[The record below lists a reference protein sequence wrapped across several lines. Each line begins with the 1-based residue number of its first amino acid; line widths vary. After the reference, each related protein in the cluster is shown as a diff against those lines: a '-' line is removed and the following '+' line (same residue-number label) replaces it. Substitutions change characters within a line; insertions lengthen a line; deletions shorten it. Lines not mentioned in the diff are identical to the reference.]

1 MWSNFLTQEGKHVPA
16 KGVSDAG
23 VFITNAEPVTEKGVS
38 ADPVEKIVIFAVSGN
53 HLAYVADTGN
63 GDIRLKNSSLGSCRV
78 EHTFYL
84 YPRS

>member
-38 ADPVEKIVIFAVSGN
+38 ADPVEK
-53 HLAYVADTGN
+53 
-63 GDIRLKNSSLGSCRV
+63 
-78 EHTFYL
+78 
-84 YPRS
+84 